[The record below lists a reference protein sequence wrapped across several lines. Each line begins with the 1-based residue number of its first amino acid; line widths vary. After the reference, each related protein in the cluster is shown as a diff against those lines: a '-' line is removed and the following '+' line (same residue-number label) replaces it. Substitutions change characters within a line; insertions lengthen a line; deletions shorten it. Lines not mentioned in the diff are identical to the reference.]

1 MNDEQIEKL
10 AVAVANALNKSET
23 VGKRKIVDNSKKI
36 KSLQK
41 EIEKKKKL
49 LQKIEK
55 GEIKGLHMSKVTYG
69 GVRVQGGKRGYRS
82 NLEKLEDLKEKINRE
97 IIELDYMIFNLECEE
112 SDYLDSIWDDWSIK
126 KNIPNLENVIRD
138 LPNFVTQ
145 IIAQSQRK
153 VNNKK

>member
-1 MNDEQIEKL
+1 MIITIRRYLMNDEQIEKPAIAL
-10 AVAVANALNKSET
+10 ANALSGSKTEQR
-23 VGKRKIVDNSKKI
+23 RKIVDNSKKI

-82 NLEKLEDLKEKINRE
+82 SLEKLEDLKEKINKE

-112 SDYLDSIWDDWSIK
+112 NDYLESLWS
-126 KNIPNLENVIRD
+126 D
-138 LPNFVTQ
+138 
-145 IIAQSQRK
+145 
-153 VNNKK
+153 

>member
-10 AVAVANALNKSET
+10 AIAVTNALNKSEI

-69 GVRVQGGKRGYRS
+69 GVRVQGCKRGYRS

-97 IIELDYMIFNLECEE
+97 IIELDYAIFKLECEE
-112 SDYLDSIWDDWSIK
+112 NDYLDSIWDD
-126 KNIPNLENVIRD
+126 
-138 LPNFVTQ
+138 
-145 IIAQSQRK
+145 
-153 VNNKK
+153 

>member
-10 AVAVANALNKSET
+10 AVAVANALNEGKT
-23 VGKRKIVDNSKKI
+23 AGKRKVVDNSKKM

-82 NLEKLEDLKEKINRE
+82 NLEKLEDLKEKINKE
-97 IIELDYMIFNLECEE
+97 ISELDYMIFKLECEE
-112 SDYLDSIWDDWSIK
+112 NDYLDSIWDD
-126 KNIPNLENVIRD
+126 
-138 LPNFVTQ
+138 
-145 IIAQSQRK
+145 
-153 VNNKK
+153 

>member
-1 MNDEQIEKL
+1 MKKESVLEIEFTPVWDKWAI
-10 AVAVANALNKSET
+10 AVMNALSGSET
-23 VGKRKIVDNSKKI
+23 EQKRKVVDNSKKI

-82 NLEKLEDLKEKINRE
+82 SLEKLEDLKEKINRE
-97 IIELDYMIFNLECEE
+97 IIELDYMIFKLECEE
-112 SDYLDSIWDDWSIK
+112 NDYLDSIWDD
-126 KNIPNLENVIRD
+126 
-138 LPNFVTQ
+138 
-145 IIAQSQRK
+145 
-153 VNNKK
+153 

>member
-1 MNDEQIEKL
+1 MIITIRRYLMNDEQIEKL
-10 AVAVANALNKSET
+10 AVAVANALSGSKTEQR
-23 VGKRKIVDNSKKI
+23 RKVVDNSKKI

-97 IIELDYMIFNLECEE
+97 IIELDYMVFKLECEE
-112 SDYLDSIWDDWSIK
+112 NDYLDSIWDD
-126 KNIPNLENVIRD
+126 
-138 LPNFVTQ
+138 
-145 IIAQSQRK
+145 
-153 VNNKK
+153 

>member
-1 MNDEQIEKL
+1 MILTIRRYLMNDEQIEKL
-10 AVAVANALNKSET
+10 AVAVANALSGSKTEQRRE
-23 VGKRKIVDNSKKI
+23 VVDNSKKI

-82 NLEKLEDLKEKINRE
+82 NLEKLEDLKEKINKE
-97 IIELDYMIFNLECEE
+97 ISELDYMIFKLECEE
-112 SDYLDSIWDDWSIK
+112 NDYLDSIWDD
-126 KNIPNLENVIRD
+126 
-138 LPNFVTQ
+138 
-145 IIAQSQRK
+145 
-153 VNNKK
+153 

>member
-10 AVAVANALNKSET
+10 AVALANALSGSKAEQRRE
-23 VGKRKIVDNSKKI
+23 VVDNSKKI

-55 GEIKGLHMSKVTYG
+55 GDIKGLHMSKVIYG

-97 IIELDYMIFNLECEE
+97 IIELDYMIFKLECEE
-112 SDYLDSIWDDWSIK
+112 NDYLDSIWDD
-126 KNIPNLENVIRD
+126 
-138 LPNFVTQ
+138 
-145 IIAQSQRK
+145 
-153 VNNKK
+153 

>member
-10 AVAVANALNKSET
+10 AIAVTNALNKGEIA
-23 VGKRKIVDNSKKI
+23 GKRKVVDNSKKI

-55 GEIKGLHMSKVTYG
+55 GEIKGLHMSKATYG

-82 NLEKLEDLKEKINRE
+82 NLEKLEDLKEKINKE
-97 IIELDYMIFNLECEE
+97 ISELDYMIFKLECEE
-112 SDYLDSIWDDWSIK
+112 NDYLDSIWDD
-126 KNIPNLENVIRD
+126 
-138 LPNFVTQ
+138 
-145 IIAQSQRK
+145 
-153 VNNKK
+153 